1 MDMKARLNVVGSSSK
16 GNGYLLT
23 CNNQNLI
30 LECGMPVK
38 DVLSRLNWR
47 LENVVGCLV
56 THGHNDHVGHVK
68 QYLDYGLP
76 VYSNVDVVQ
85 RHKGVQELKPM
96 TKYLIGGFTAI
107 PLLVPHGD
115 CLNYAYY
122 IKMPDEQTL
131 VFATDLTQFP
141 YKLTNIDHLLIE
153 ANYSDDIRV
162 EALLNGAQLRSQSIC
177 HMELNKT
184 IETIKQLGRPRSILC
199 HLSDGL
205 SDEQMFK
212 SRIFSELGIYAEIA
226 TNGTVFELTTE
237 DF

>member
-1 MDMKARLNVVGSSSK
+1 MSNAILSIIGSSSK

-23 CNNQNLI
+23 CNSQSLI
-30 LECGMPVK
+30 LECGTPVK
-38 DVLSRLNWR
+38 DVLSRLNWH
-47 LENVVGCLV
+47 LENVVGCLA
-56 THGHNDHVGHVK
+56 THEHNDHIGHIK

-76 VYSNVDVVQ
+76 VYSNADVVQ
-85 RHKGVQELKPM
+85 KHKGVQELKPM
-96 TKYLIGGFTAI
+96 MKYFIGGFTVV
-107 PLLVPHGD
+107 PLSVPHGD
-115 CLNYAYY
+115 CPNYAYY
-122 IKMPDEQTL
+122 IKMPDGQTL

-141 YKLTNIDHLLIE
+141 YKLTNINHLLIE

-184 IETIKQLGRPRSILC
+184 IETIKQLARPHSILC

-212 SRIFSELGIYAEIA
+212 SRIFTELGIHAEIA
-226 TNGTVFELTTE
+226 TAGAVFELTTE